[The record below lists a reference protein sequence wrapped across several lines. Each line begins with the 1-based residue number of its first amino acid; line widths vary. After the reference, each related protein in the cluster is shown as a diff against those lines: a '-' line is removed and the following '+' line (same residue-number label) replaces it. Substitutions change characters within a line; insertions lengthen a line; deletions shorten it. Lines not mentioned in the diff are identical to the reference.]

1 MKSQKTYSSI
11 YRGIVIQNNDPAGIG
26 RVKVFIPVLHSNL
39 ILQQKDYENENLS
52 FGDFGEN
59 INSDTGSMD
68 ITQYIDLLRQKITQW
83 AHVLQPITGETGQT
97 KFNSSN
103 RKTTNSD
110 SDDFDASFDENREG
124 NADGPGAILEGFEDV
139 WSSTSNSGGS
149 QVNPTGGAYNYNKRY
164 NQSKGS
170 FGTIAVNT
178 KVWVIF
184 VNGNLMEP
192 LVVGADP
199 AAAGAQEMFTPDMS
213 PGEYENNNNAN
224 GSPEGKIFRG
234 GSVENTGAMTR
245 ISKSTTGEAIYSETH
260 KSGSSRTIL
269 NDGTV
274 ASLATANQQDAVLG
288 DRFQDVRG
296 SKNSHVT
303 GQQMNVV
310 KGDHIVRV
318 GSGNV
323 AAAQAEKAVLGGIHD
338 AKSLFEIQRTEGGS
352 IYSSTKQKKS
362 GTSKPCPECS
372 QGKTHQAVN
381 ANIEEELNKV
391 PNTVISWAEG
401 FLAGLVSKA
410 REGIT
415 SIAGSLGFKDF
426 KPMPDVK
433 VELPKNVV
441 KLPGLKS
448 TNFPPPDKCKV
459 CRGSGESPFSYDG
472 DWAPEPEKEK
482 IKQMYEDAGGELA
495 AIDEALGDGGN
506 HMVEVTRNMVINVG
520 GALNTMSDVRVD
532 KKGKKVT
539 TGITVGEERTYQT
552 QGESPLFEKVHVDNL
567 KGGQFTVIAGNGAN
581 FVVGS
586 RGLNFDCFG
595 STKISGSC
603 VKIGGSQ
610 VIISSKN
617 EVSISSECRLAL
629 EGKAVS
635 LKSGSGQVM
644 MENNIGVT
652 GNMIVGGGAH
662 IEGELCVNHV
672 TAPMELQLTEPAPM
686 LQGEVN
692 GEKRLKL
699 GFLPEGQSIK
709 LVLQTDTVITGFIF
723 NGVTGNATMPAGTK
737 FDCVVT
743 ADTPIWTQGQSGK
756 PDKGTLFI
764 YPHNHVFR
772 NLPLTLVGSNK
783 DVRATGTQM
792 NDMTPVPPG
801 KPQNGKKGP
810 EGTLEHNYVD
820 ANNLNEKSYSNDQK
834 LDVKSMD
841 FKPAADA
848 NTGDETHT
856 PQPPMVWSSVT

>member
-26 RVKVFIPVLHSNL
+26 RVKVFIPALHSNL
-39 ILQQKDYENENLS
+39 ILQQQDYENENLV

-59 INSDTGSMD
+59 INSDTGSLD
-68 ITQYIDLLRQKITQW
+68 ITQYIDVLRQKITQW
-83 AHVLQPITGETGQT
+83 AYVLQPITGETGQA

-103 RKTTNSD
+103 RKTTTSD
-110 SDDFDASFDENREG
+110 SDDFDASFDENNG
-124 NADGPGAILEGFEDV
+124 GAADGPGAILDGFEDV
-139 WSSTSNSGGS
+139 WSSTTNSGGA
-149 QVNPTGGAYNYNKRY
+149 QANPTGGAYNYNKRF
-164 NQSKGS
+164 NQAKGS
-170 FGTIAVNT
+170 FGTIGVNT

-184 VNGNLMEP
+184 VNGNPLEP
-192 LVVGADP
+192 IVIGADP
-199 AAAGAQEMFTPDMS
+199 AAAGAQEMFTPDMT
-213 PGEYENNNNAN
+213 PGEYENSSNA
-224 GSPEGKIFRG
+224 GDSPESKIYRG

-274 ASLATANQQDAVLG
+274 ANLAAANQQEAVLG

-296 SKNSHVT
+296 SRNTHVG
-303 GQQMNVV
+303 GQQTSVV

-323 AAAQAEKAVLGGIHD
+323 AAAQAEKAVLEGIHD
-338 AKSLFEIQRTEGGS
+338 SKSLFEIQRTEGGS

-362 GTSKPCPECS
+362 GAPKPCPECS
-372 QGKTHQAVN
+372 QGKTYQAVN
-381 ANIEEELNKV
+381 ANIEEELNKI
-391 PNTVISWAEG
+391 PNTVISWVEG
-401 FLAGLVSKA
+401 FLAGLISKVK
-410 REGIT
+410 EGLET
-415 SIAGSLGFKDF
+415 VVDALGFKKF
-426 KPMPDVK
+426 SGFPDVK
-433 VELPKNVV
+433 IELPKNIV

-448 TNFPPPDKCKV
+448 INFPPPSKCKV

-472 DWAPEPEKEK
+472 QWDPEPEKEK

-495 AIDEALGDGGN
+495 SIDEALGDGGN
-506 HMVEVTRNMVINVG
+506 HMIEVTRNMVINVG

-629 EGKAVS
+629 EGKALS
-635 LKSGSGQVM
+635 MKSGSGQVM
-644 MENNIGVT
+644 MENNMGVT

-699 GFLPEGQSIK
+699 GFLPEGQEVEFVLVQDVGVNIGLSKVEMGQVFK
-709 LVLQTDTVITGFIF
+709 LVPKKD
-723 NGVTGNATMPAGTK
+723 AA
-737 FDCVVT
+737 
-743 ADTPIWTQGQSGK
+743 IWTQGQSEK

-783 DVRATGTQM
+783 DVRAAGTQM
-792 NDMTPVPPG
+792 NDMKPVPPG

-820 ANNLNEKSYSNDQK
+820 ANSLNEKSYSNDQK
-834 LDVKSMD
+834 LEVKSMD
-841 FKPAADA
+841 FKPSADA
-848 NTGDETHT
+848 NAGDETHT
-856 PQPPMVWSSVT
+856 PQPPIEWSSVA